1 MARPVWRPFFLQ
13 EVLIDGR
20 SPVEGNSHSTS
31 IHGNG
36 PQHRG
41 SWAKLTAEIVPQ
53 HTAALC
59 REAAKVP
66 KAAQPCFMA
75 LHPTMAAPAP
85 VQNHLDTALPV
96 QCPSHHDCRT
106 SVTVTHGQELPT
118 AVDCYSSQHF
128 RNEHTIM
135 LKRKQESTLK
145 FYIYRLLHW
154 QREKPKF
161 DWFDQTKQFKHLLP
175 NLRPKKNAAMQKQL
189 INQKQKN
196 RN

>member
-1 MARPVWRPFFLQ
+1 MDHSTETPEQNWQLRL
-13 EVLIDGR
+13 
-20 SPVEGNSHSTS
+20 SHS
-31 IHGNG
+31 IL
-36 PQHRG
+36 QHY
-41 SWAKLTAEIVPQ
+41 AEKLLRSQKLLSHV
-53 HTAALC
+53 
-59 REAAKVP
+59 
-66 KAAQPCFMA
+66 FMA
-75 LHPTMAAPAP
+75 LHPTMAAPAL

-106 SVTVTHGQELPT
+106 SITVTHGRELPT

-145 FYIYRLLHW
+145 FYIYYLLHG
-154 QREKPKF
+154 QRGKPKF